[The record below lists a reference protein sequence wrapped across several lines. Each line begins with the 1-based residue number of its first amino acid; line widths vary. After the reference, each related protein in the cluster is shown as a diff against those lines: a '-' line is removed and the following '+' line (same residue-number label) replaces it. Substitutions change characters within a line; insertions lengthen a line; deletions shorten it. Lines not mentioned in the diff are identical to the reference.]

1 MLSASEFI
9 TKTETGS
16 IELIAFDGLQMLT
29 VTSHCIANLFILTRT
44 PNGIQFTSIIF
55 KLLEF

>member
-9 TKTETGS
+9 TKTETGT

-29 VTSHCIANLFILTRT
+29 VTSHCIANLFILSRT
-44 PNGIQFTSIIF
+44 KNRIQFTSIIL
-55 KLLEF
+55 KPLEF